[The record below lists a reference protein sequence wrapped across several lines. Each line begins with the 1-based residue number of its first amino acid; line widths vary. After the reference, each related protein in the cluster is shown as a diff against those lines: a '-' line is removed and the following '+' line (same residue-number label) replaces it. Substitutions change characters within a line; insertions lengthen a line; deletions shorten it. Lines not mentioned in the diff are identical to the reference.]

1 MTWMYFNNMDKI
13 WHGMDENNMRDE
25 INIDNFNG
33 CVDQIQPYWD
43 DGQTNL

>member
-1 MTWMYFNNMDKI
+1 MDEI
-13 WHGMDENNMRDE
+13 WHVMDDDFMDENKMMDE

-43 DGQTNL
+43 DGQTNLWM